1 MSFRTTQEAFWAGE
15 FGDEYSIR
23 NNSEGLEISN
33 EIMFSQILR
42 STSSVRSIVELG
54 FNIGLNLKALK
65 KINTEFDLCGYE
77 INTKAYEIAQ
87 KLNIA
92 VIRHGSILNKWGNS
106 KKYDIS
112 LTKRVLIHINP
123 EELEKVYLNLYE
135 LSNRYIVIC
144 EYYNPTPVTVEY
156 RGNKDKLF
164 KRDFAGEMIDKY
176 KLKLVDYGFVYH
188 RHNYFPQDD
197 ATWFVLEK

>member
-33 EIMFSQILR
+33 EVMFSQILR

-54 FNIGLNLKALK
+54 CNIGLNLKALK

-92 VIRHGSILNKWGNS
+92 EIHHGSILNKLGNS

-112 LTKRVLIHINP
+112 LTKGVLIHINP
-123 EELEKVYLNLYE
+123 DELEKVYLNLYE

-156 RGNKDKLF
+156 RGNNDKLF

-188 RHNYFPQDD
+188 RDNYFPQDD